1 MDRPLCKSAG
11 LITYIELQ
19 IVTNTLEGHEMET
32 KQYFLVVLVL
42 SIVVIGVTGATILL
56 NPAPDDPNNTNTT
69 DTNTSTTTTTDN
81 VPDIIFRDQDL
92 LPYNISVPDWV
103 FPMLDAD
110 DYSISDAYGQFLI
123 LEFFA
128 TWCGACEY
136 QNADN
141 VKLYEAFDP
150 SELEFLQVTTALG
163 DSEQMLRDYIDDHGL
178 LWNIGYA
185 TDGIADEFLNIRY
198 IPTLVLIDQTGTLR
212 WIHEGTWR
220 FTDFNATVTQLM
232 G

>member
-1 MDRPLCKSAG
+1 M
-11 LITYIELQ
+11 
-19 IVTNTLEGHEMET
+19 
-32 KQYFLVVLVL
+32 VVLVL
-42 SIVVIGVTGATILL
+42 SLVIVGITGATLFM
-56 NPAPDDPNNTNTT
+56 NAPEGDPTNTT
-69 DTNTSTTTTTDN
+69 TTTDTSTTTTTDDG

-92 LPYNISVPDWV
+92 LAYDIKVPDWT
-103 FPMLDAD
+103 FPMVDSGN
-110 DYSISDAYGQFLI
+110 YSISDAYGQFLI

-128 TWCGACEY
+128 TWCSACEY

-141 VKLYEAFDP
+141 VKIYEAFP
-150 SELEFLQVTTALG
+150 AEELEFLQVTTALG
-163 DSEQMLRDYIDDHGL
+163 DSPQMLRDYIEDHGL
-178 LWNIGYA
+178 LWDLGYA

-220 FTDFNATVTQLM
+220 FTDFNATIVELM

>member
-1 MDRPLCKSAG
+1 
-11 LITYIELQ
+11 
-19 IVTNTLEGHEMET
+19 MET
-32 KQYFLVVLVL
+32 KQFIMVVLVL
-42 SIVVIGVTGATILL
+42 SLVVVGITGATLFMPPPVD
-56 NPAPDDPNNTNTT
+56 NPT
-69 DTNTSTTTTTDN
+69 DTTTTSDSTTTTTTDDG

-92 LPYNISVPDWV
+92 LPFNIAVPDWV
-103 FPMLDAD
+103 FPMVDSGN
-110 DYSISDAYGQFLI
+110 YSISDAYGQFLI

-128 TWCGACEY
+128 TWCSACEY

-141 VKLYEAFDP
+141 VKIYEAFP
-150 SELEFLQVTTALG
+150 EEELEFLQVTTALG
-163 DSEQMLRDYIDDHGL
+163 DSPQMLRDYITEHGL
-178 LWNIGYA
+178 LWDLGYA

-220 FTDFNATVTQLM
+220 FTDFNATIVELM